1 MFRSLL
7 LNLCV
12 LRIKT
17 FKLKAVFT
25 NYLPF
30 LTINV
35 VAAKLMIEMQRKTDV
50 SLLIVLKHP
59 SDLNA

>member
-1 MFRSLL
+1 MRFAYKNLQVKSRS
-7 LNLCV
+7 
-12 LRIKT
+12 
-17 FKLKAVFT
+17 
-25 NYLPF
+25 

-35 VAAKLMIEMQRKTDV
+35 VAAKLMIEMQRKKDV